1 MRANNWLWALAA
13 LLVVL
18 FVWGAE
24 QVAVMPLQTGEV
36 YPPYS
41 SLRADPVGTKALYES
56 LAALP
61 ELDVSRLYKQRS
73 VLDAGTTLL
82 VLGVEPRSWSS
93 ISEEV
98 LTGYERLL
106 QKGGRLVIAFL
117 PARAP
122 RVPPQTSS
130 AELINEKWTIRLAY
144 RKIPGQDSS
153 DEAIPRRSELYF
165 RPGPPWSI
173 LTQRDGAAT
182 TVERALAGGTVV
194 LIADS
199 YPLSNEGL
207 RKSHDA
213 VSIARLI
220 GSAHKV
226 AFDENHFGVAESGSV
241 VALMRKYQLEG
252 ALAILSMVVILFVWH
267 SASSFL
273 PPRESTR
280 DRAVTGRDSQEG
292 LTALLRRNVPEP
304 DLLDAC
310 YREWSRSAP
319 PARQAELV
327 EAAIARTKGQTPAE
341 VYRAACTAANVGQV
355 ANLRPIANRS
365 VRENK

>member
-1 MRANNWLWALAA
+1 MRTGSSWLWALAV
-13 LLVVL
+13 LLVIL

-36 YPPYS
+36 YPRYS
-41 SLRADPVGTKALYES
+41 SLRADPLGAKALYES

-73 VLDAGTTLL
+73 VLEPGTALL
-82 VLGVEPRSWSS
+82 VLGVDAGSWSG
-93 ISEEV
+93 ISEDF
-98 LTGYERLL
+98 LPPYERLL

-122 RVPPQTSS
+122 REPSKTASVD
-130 AELINEKWTIRLAY
+130 LLNEKWNIRFAY
-144 RKIPGQDSS
+144 RKIPGHDPTE
-153 DEAIPRRSELYF
+153 EAIPRRSELYF

-173 LTQRDGAAT
+173 LTQSDGAAT

-194 LIADS
+194 LVADS

-207 RKSHDA
+207 RESRDA

-220 GSAHKV
+220 GPVHKV

-241 VALMRKYQLEG
+241 VGLMRKYRLEG
-252 ALAILSMVVILFVWH
+252 ALAILLVVVVLFVWH

-273 PPRESTR
+273 PPRESRR

-319 PARQAELV
+319 SARQTELV
-327 EAAIARTKGQTPAE
+327 EAAIARAAGQKPAD
-341 VYRAACTAANVGQV
+341 VYRAARLAAGGE
-355 ANLRPIANRS
+355 R
-365 VRENK
+365 K